1 MKRIIILLIILLSI
15 AFMFSF
21 KSGDIA
27 RSEVTN
33 YYYFQGEKW
42 YYDTRTDMVFVKLN
56 SGVTSSMLS
65 SAISDVPEID
75 RQKVNVV
82 ENKSFIPL
90 KSKLGEQAYTTLI
103 DRLKEKDVFESVGYV
118 FSPKGVDDGRTFYGM
133 SSEFIVQFKDHLNT
147 NQIAAINENNRVEI
161 IKQLDVT
168 GGLTYLMKVK
178 GDADL
183 PAIDMANKY
192 YLDGISNYAEPDLY
206 CTNTLCDTTNDQYF
220 WWQWAIRNLG
230 NNVPS
235 NPPNVIPDADM
246 DVDSAWMVTQG
257 DSTIKIAIIDTGV
270 DTNHVDLEGN
280 MTHGLGWNCAD
291 DNPWAHDHGHGTSCA
306 GIAAGVGNNTI
317 GITGIAYKCKII
329 PYKAIAGISAYHFYA
344 CAFTRAWQN
353 GADVI
358 SNSWGQVGG
367 ASSLLYNAIS
377 DAARYGR
384 GGKGCVIC
392 FASGNENTSPMRFPA
407 IIHPD
412 IIVVGGLTPCNK
424 RKSPTDGCSGETWGA
439 SFGHNLDVVAPCVKI
454 YATAG
459 GDTYTPSFN
468 GTSSATPNTA
478 GVCAL
483 MLSANPNLTRKEVEA
498 YLYLTAE
505 KVGPYTY
512 DSVRTYGN
520 WNQEMGY
527 GRVNARLALALMLT
541 GIDKVAPYI
550 YHDTLQYSSNDSL
563 TRTVKAIIKDNRKV
577 AEGSNAP
584 RLYYRVG
591 SGSFSFDTAFSVVG
605 DTFQFHIPGQSTG
618 SVVEYYFAAQDT
630 VSPAN
635 VSTLPDGGSGSNPP
649 GTTPPSERFSYTV
662 GKYKVAASTTTP
674 KICPNNSTIY
684 DTITIAPFSPN
695 NYIIDV
701 DVRINISHRSAGDV
715 DLFLLKNSSQSE
727 LTTDNGG
734 SGDSYVNTVFDDE
747 ATIPITSGS
756 VPFTGRFR
764 PETPLTVFDG
774 QTVEG
779 EWILKFTDDAS
790 GDYGTLDSWM
800 LEITYANFIGG
811 VPHTI
816 TIPSKF
822 ALYQSYPNPFNPIAK
837 IRFDIPK
844 ETFVELRVY
853 DIIGREA
860 AVLVN
865 GITKAGI
872 HTVEFDGTNFAS
884 GVYFYWLKTGN
895 FNAIKKMV
903 LVK

>member
-1 MKRIIILLIILLSI
+1 MKKIIILLTCFLVIVFI
-15 AFMFSF
+15 FSF
-21 KSGDIA
+21 KSHNTAGTSITD
-27 RSEVTN
+27 
-33 YYYFQGEKW
+33 YYYFQGEKF
-42 YYDTRTDMVFVKLN
+42 YFDSRTDLVFVKI
-56 SGVTSSMLS
+56 G
-65 SAISDVPEID
+65 SAVNNDRVRSVLTDFPEID
-75 RQKVNVV
+75 AQKVKI
-82 ENKSFIPL
+82 EDGRSFIPL
-90 KSKLGEQAYTTLI
+90 KSRLAVTSYMSLI
-103 DRLKEKDVFESVGYV
+103 ERMKEKEEFESVSYAY
-118 FSPKGVDDGRTFYGM
+118 SPKGIDDGKTFYGM
-133 SSEFIVQFKDHLNT
+133 SDEFIVQFKNNVNT
-147 NQIAAINENNRVEI
+147 NEIALINENNNVEI
-161 IKQLDVT
+161 LKQFEVS

-178 GDADL
+178 RDANL
-183 PAIDMANKY
+183 NAIDMSNKY
-192 YLDGISNYAEPDLY
+192 YLDGMTNYAEPDFY

-220 WWQWAIRNLG
+220 WWQWSIRNLG

-235 NPPNVIPDADM
+235 NPPNVIADADM
-246 DVDSAWMVTQG
+246 DVDSAWIITKG

-270 DTNHVDLEGN
+270 DTNHVDLAAN

-329 PYKAIAGISAYHFYA
+329 PFKAIAGISAYHFYA
-344 CAFTRAWQN
+344 CAFIKAWQN

-358 SNSWGQVGG
+358 SNSWGQTGG

-377 DAARYGR
+377 DAARFGR
-384 GGKGCVIC
+384 NGKGCVIPV
-392 FASGNENTSPMRFPA
+392 ASGNENTSPMRFPA

-439 SFGHNLDVVAPCVKI
+439 SFGHNLDIVAPCVKI
-454 YATAG
+454 YATTG
-459 GDTYTPSFN
+459 GDGYTSSFN
-468 GTSSATPNTA
+468 GTSSATPNAA

-483 MLSANPNLTRKEVEA
+483 LLSANPNLTREEVEA

-520 WNQEMGY
+520 WHQEMGY
-527 GRVNARLALALMLT
+527 GSINARLALNLMLT
-541 GIDKVAPYI
+541 GIDKVAPLI
-550 YHDTLQYSSNDSL
+550 FHDSLQYSSSDSL
-563 TRTVKAIIKDNRKV
+563 QRTVRALIKDNRKL
-577 AEGSNAP
+577 ATGSYAP
-584 RLYYRVG
+584 RLYYKVG
-591 SGSFSFDTAFSVVG
+591 SGSYSFVNAFSVIG
-605 DTFQFHIPGQSTG
+605 DTFKFHIPGQSSG

-635 VSTLPDGGSGSNPP
+635 LSTLPKGGSGINPP
-649 GTTPPSERFSYTV
+649 GTTAPPTRFSYTI
-662 GKYKVAASTTTP
+662 GKFKIASSTTTP

-701 DVRINISHRSAGDV
+701 DVRINISHRTASDV

-734 SGDSYVNTVFDDE
+734 SGDSYWNTVFDDE
-747 ATIPITSGS
+747 ASIFITSGTT
-756 VPFTGRFR
+756 PFTGRYK

-774 QTVEG
+774 GPVEG
-779 EWILKFTDDAS
+779 NWILKLTDDAA

-800 LEITYANFIGG
+800 LEITYANFIGI
-811 VPHTI
+811 PQTI
-816 TIPSKF
+816 IIPSKF
-822 ALYQSYPNPFNPIAK
+822 ALHQSFPNPFNPVAK

-844 ETFVELRVY
+844 ETFVEIKVF
-853 DIIGREA
+853 DILGREV

-865 GITKAGI
+865 EVTKPGIY
-872 HTVEFDGTNFAS
+872 TVEFNGIDFAS
-884 GVYFYWLKTGN
+884 GVYFYSMKTDSYRD
-895 FNAIKKMV
+895 IKKMV